1 MRTHVHTMFSR
12 NFQGSFVGRVIHQ
25 RTKARTFYIKIWP
38 KFLFKEIFSCRAAAH
53 ISCTNNEYIL
63 HTSIK

>member
-1 MRTHVHTMFSR
+1 MRTHVHTMFMR
-12 NFQGSFVGRVIHQ
+12 NFQGSFVSRVIYQ

-38 KFLFKEIFSCRAAAH
+38 KFLFKEIFSRRTATH
-53 ISCTNNEYIL
+53 IPSTNNKYIL